1 MSRGSAVALWVVLI
15 TGCTGMPSPEAEAP
29 ATFLLG
35 AGPAAGPVRPQRD
48 LVLAVGLPRARAGY
62 ESAQIVFLRRPYEL
76 EYFTKSRWA
85 DTPARMLAPLF
96 TQALD
101 QSGSFRTVV
110 QVPSRVPA
118 DVRLDTELVRLQQD
132 FATQP
137 SRVELALRAQ
147 LIDLRSNRILAE
159 MQFEEAETAP
169 SEDAYGGVIA
179 ANRALQR
186 MLARLVDF
194 CVERSGAR

>member
-1 MSRGSAVALWVVLI
+1 
-15 TGCTGMPSPEAEAP
+15 
-29 ATFLLG
+29 
-35 AGPAAGPVRPQRD
+35 
-48 LVLAVGLPRARAGY
+48 
-62 ESAQIVFLRRPYEL
+62 
-76 EYFTKSRWA
+76 
-85 DTPARMLAPLF
+85 MLAPLF

-194 CVERSGAR
+194 CVEPSGAH